1 MKNRLLK
8 KALITIELFIMF
20 FTLLFIKNDSFKFGE
35 VTMNEYY
42 GISIL
47 NVTKGD
53 EIDGLLGKMDTYV
66 AEVFG

>member
-1 MKNRLLK
+1 
-8 KALITIELFIMF
+8 
-20 FTLLFIKNDSFKFGE
+20 
-35 VTMNEYY
+35 MNEYY